1 MDHWDEIRTAAQVAR
16 LGTISAASEA
26 LGVHRATVTRHIDML
41 EEILGGKLF
50 LRHARG
56 FSPTELGVQLLRVAD
71 ATDEQFDQLLR
82 HAKGQAD
89 EISGELIITSLDSL
103 VPVLLPVINAFN
115 ERYPNVRTRFL
126 SSATVFKLEYGEAHV
141 AFRAGMEPRE
151 PDNVVQLFQP
161 NEVGLYATEEYISKN
176 GMPAEVAD
184 YKSHSFVG
192 LDQPNSRIPFYKWMA
207 QNIPRE
213 NIVFVSNQHSVIEA
227 AVMAGT
233 GIGFLGKSVADRRD
247 DLVEIHPPLTEWSSN
262 IWIVT
267 HVDLHRT
274 KKVQAFLNVL
284 KEVKSS
290 HV

>member
-1 MDHWDEIRTAAQVAR
+1 MNHWDEIRTAAHVAR

-41 EEILGGKLF
+41 EKILSGKLF

-56 FSPTELGVQLLRVAD
+56 FTPTELGAQLLRVAE
-71 ATDEQFDQLLR
+71 ATDEQFDQLFR

-103 VPVLLPVINAFN
+103 GPILLPVINVFN
-115 ERYPNVRTRFL
+115 ERYPNVRIRFL
-126 SSATVFKLEYGEAHV
+126 SSSAVLKLEYGEAHV
-141 AFRAGMEPRE
+141 AFRAGKEPRE
-151 PDNVVQLFQP
+151 LDNVVQLFQQ
-161 NEVGLYATEEYISKN
+161 NEVGLYATEAYISKH
-176 GMPAEVAD
+176 GRPASGAD
-184 YKSHSFVG
+184 YKNHRFVG
-192 LDQPNSRIPFYKWMA
+192 LDQPNSRIPFYKWMV
-207 QNIPRE
+207 QNVPRE
-213 NIVFVSNQHSVIEA
+213 NVVFVSNRLSVIEA

-233 GIGFLGKSVADRRD
+233 GIGFLMKSAAEQRD
-247 DLVEIHPPLTEWSSN
+247 DLVEIHPPLVEWSSN

-284 KEVKSS
+284 KEVRGQ